1 METQSVMATAVN
13 RRSACAR
20 QEVLVLSHRPLL
32 HLLSHL
38 LLSHHPLLHLLL
50 SHHPHL
56 KDVSRQTNLTA
67 REQDA
72 SKKMARAPGAKIKSR
87 AAVLG
92 QKNAGT
98 SGKLFPHVNRHPILP
113 NKEQNATV
121 MARAAAQRRIGA
133 AVSTDKN
140 KDTSGSKTAAAAA
153 AAAATTTTTI
163 TTIFNNS
170 FQQQFSTTI
179 FNKVT

>member
-1 METQSVMATAVN
+1 MATAVN

-72 SKKMARAPGAKIKSR
+72 SKKTARAPGAKIKSR

-113 NKEQNATV
+113 NKEQNAMA

-170 FQQQFSTTI
+170 FQQQFSTR
-179 FNKVT
+179 